1 MRRRVFLGAV
11 ALSAVITFIFGMDAL
26 RAELAGLQVID
37 LSVSVIS
44 LGILWAAYRRPHS
57 TVPNRVFVSVMAS
70 FFIYLFA
77 SGGHGG
83 TGLLFMLLIP
93 LAAPLFLGWKHGMAV
108 ALISMLVCVGLVVIG
123 GNISSPL
130 PGVPENTVLARAGA
144 IYVAS
149 LILSGLYDFAMQK
162 AYREETRAKEALRQS
177 EERYRTILDEMGDG
191 YFETDLAGNLTLA
204 NDAQIRLLGCSREET
219 IGMNYRAF
227 TPAEQVKAVSE
238 AYDRMYR
245 TGEPLID
252 LSADIM
258 REDGSRG
265 FAEISAF
272 PIRSDKG
279 EIAGF
284 RGVCRDITERKRME
298 EALTWAAEE
307 WRETFDSISDAV
319 SICSTDCRLLRAN
332 KAFADMFHTERGKI
346 VDKYCY
352 EIMHGLNEPVSGCP
366 HLETLKTSKP
376 AGAEFFEP
384 HLGMYLELTTSP
396 IFDDKGAITGIV
408 HVARDITEHK
418 RQEEQLMMADRL
430 ASIGELAAGTA
441 HELNNPLTSVIG
453 FSRLLMEKDVSD
465 DIREDLGIIC
475 SEAQRAT
482 EVVKQLL
489 QFARRHTPLEQLN
502 QINSVIEHV
511 LRLRA
516 YEQKAHNIEVRR
528 DLAPALPEIMVDY
541 FQMQQVLLNI
551 IINAE
556 QSMVEAN
563 EGGTLTIA
571 TRRRNSTV
579 VISVTDDGLGISQE
593 HLGQIFNPFF
603 TTKKAGKGTGLGLS
617 ICQRIVA
624 EHSGQIYARSRPGEG
639 ATFHVEL
646 PINGARPSKV
656 CHETD

>member
-1 MRRRVFLGAV
+1 MKTHESSVRRRVFLGAV
-11 ALSAVITFIFGMDAL
+11 ALSAVVTFIFGMDAL
-26 RAELAGLQVID
+26 RAELVGLQVID

-57 TVPNRVFVSVMAS
+57 TVPNWVFVGVMAS
-70 FFIYLFA
+70 FLIYLFA

-130 PGVPENTVLARAGA
+130 PGIPENTLLARAGA
-144 IYVAS
+144 IYVVS
-149 LILSGLYDFAMQK
+149 LILSGLYDFATQR

-177 EERYRTILDEMGDG
+177 EERYRTILDETGDG

-252 LSADIM
+252 FSGDIM

-279 EIAGF
+279 EITGF

-298 EALTWAAEE
+298 EALTQAAEE

-319 SICSTDCRLLRAN
+319 SIHSTDCRLLRVN

-366 HLETLKTSKP
+366 HLETLKTGKP

-384 HLGMYLELTTSP
+384 HLGMHLELTTSP
-396 IFDDKGAITGIV
+396 IVDDKGAITGTV
-408 HVARDITEHK
+408 HIARDITEHK
-418 RQEEQLMMADRL
+418 RQEEHLMMADRL

-482 EVVKQLL
+482 EVIKQLL
-489 QFARRHTPLEQLN
+489 QFAHKHPPVEEPN

-516 YEQKAHNIEVRR
+516 YEQRAHNIEVRR

-563 EGGTLTIA
+563 ERGTLTIA
-571 TRRRNSTV
+571 TGRRDSTV

-593 HLGQIFNPFF
+593 HLAQIFNPFF

-639 ATFHVEL
+639 ATFFVEL
-646 PINGARPSKV
+646 PVNGARP
-656 CHETD
+656 